1 MFKFSTDR
9 RKYDLSKY
17 KNLPIFHDIFEW
29 VWSGHYGE
37 CFDLTFHF
45 DSADKENDKIIV
57 NVNFDN

>member
-1 MFKFSTDR
+1 MVLSDVKDKIEELIKKFGANTEVSFSM
-9 RKYDLSKY
+9 YDD
-17 KNLPIFHDIFEW
+17 F
-29 VWSGHYGE
+29 VGE